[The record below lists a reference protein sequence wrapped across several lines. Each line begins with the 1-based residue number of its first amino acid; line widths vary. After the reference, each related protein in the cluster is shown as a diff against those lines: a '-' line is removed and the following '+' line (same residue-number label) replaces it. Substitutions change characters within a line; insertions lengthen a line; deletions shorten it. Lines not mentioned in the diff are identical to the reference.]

1 MKIERRIVAY
11 VLYVVLGAVLVGLGI
26 LEILDSFWS
35 GMGGAWIAVGAI
47 RIVQMVRYSKD
58 KGYQEKMDT
67 ALKDERNQFI
77 RNKAWAWSGYMF
89 VIIAAVA
96 TIVFRLMGQEL
107 LSMAAS
113 FAICILLVLYWVSY
127 VVLNR
132 KY

>member
-11 VLYVVLGAVLVGLGI
+11 VLYIVLGAVLVGLGI

-35 GMGGAWIAVGAI
+35 GMGGALIVVGAI

>member
-11 VLYVVLGAVLVGLGI
+11 VLYIVLGAVLVGLGI

-96 TIVFRLMGQEL
+96 TIALRLMGQEL

>member
-11 VLYVVLGAVLVGLGI
+11 VLYIVLGAVLVGLGI

-35 GMGGAWIAVGAI
+35 GMGGALIVVGAI

-58 KGYQEKMDT
+58 KEYQEKMDT

-113 FAICILLVLYWVSY
+113 IAICVLLVLYWGCY
-127 VVLNR
+127 LILQK

>member
-1 MKIERRIVAY
+1 MKIERRIAAY
-11 VLYVVLGAVLVGLGI
+11 VLYIVLGAVLVGLGI

-35 GMGGAWIAVGAI
+35 GMGGAWIAGGAI

-107 LSMAAS
+107 LSMTAS
-113 FAICILLVLYWVSY
+113 FAICILLVLYWISY

>member
-1 MKIERRIVAY
+1 MKIERRIGAY
-11 VLYVVLGAVLVGLGI
+11 ILYIALGAALFGLGL
-26 LEILDSFWS
+26 LEVLDSFWS
-35 GMGGAWIAVGAI
+35 GMGAALITVGAI

-113 FAICILLVLYWVSY
+113 FAVCILVVLYWISY
-127 VVLNR
+127 VMLNR

>member
-1 MKIERRIVAY
+1 MKIERRIGAY
-11 VLYVVLGAVLVGLGI
+11 ILYIARGAALFGLGL
-26 LEILDSFWS
+26 LEVLDSFWS
-35 GMGGAWIAVGAI
+35 GMGGALIAVGAI

-77 RNKAWAWSGYMF
+77 RNKAWAWAGYMF

-96 TIVFRLMGQEL
+96 TIALRLMGQEL

-113 FAICILLVLYWVSY
+113 FAICILLVLYWISY

>member
-35 GMGGAWIAVGAI
+35 GMGGALIVVGAI